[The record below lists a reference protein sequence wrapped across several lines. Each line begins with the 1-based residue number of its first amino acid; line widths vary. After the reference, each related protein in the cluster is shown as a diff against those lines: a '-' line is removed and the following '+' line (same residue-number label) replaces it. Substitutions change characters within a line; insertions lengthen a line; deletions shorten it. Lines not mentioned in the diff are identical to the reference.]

1 LTLEYA
7 IGEVRK
13 VTMQEQTKTVE
24 SVINPP
30 LISEF
35 ERFRRVFLSRKVVVF
50 GLIIILIL
58 ILTAIFAPLLAPYD
72 PYRVNLNAQ
81 LLQPSRE
88 YLLGTDDVGRDVL
101 SRIIY
106 GTRTSLLVGIV
117 SVGIAASIGMMLGL
131 LAGYFGGITYIIIM
145 RLMDAMMSL
154 PMILLAL
161 VIASI
166 LGGGLKNVMIALGIG
181 LIPGYARLMC
191 GQTLSVKENEYVIAG
206 RAIGASNQRIMFR
219 HILPNSFPPL
229 MVMMTTML
237 GMAILAEAGLS
248 FLGVG
253 IEPPGAAWGS
263 MVNEG
268 YKYLRTNPV
277 LSFAPGISIMLVV
290 FAFSMV
296 GDGLRDALDPR
307 LKGTL

>member
-1 LTLEYA
+1 
-7 IGEVRK
+7 
-13 VTMQEQTKTVE
+13 MQEQTKTVE

-131 LAGYFGGITYIIIM
+131 LAGYFGGITYIVIM

>member
-1 LTLEYA
+1 MKITIQKQKKIENIA
-7 IGEVRK
+7 V
-13 VTMQEQTKTVE
+13 
-24 SVINPP
+24 NPP
-30 LISEF
+30 LVSEF
-35 ERFRRVFLSRKVVVF
+35 ERFRRVFLGRKVVVF
-50 GLIIILIL
+50 GLIIIIFLIL
-58 ILTAIFAPLLAPYD
+58 SAVFAPLLAPYD

-81 LLQPSRE
+81 LLQPNRE

-117 SVGIAASIGMMLGL
+117 SVGIAASIGMTLGL
-131 LAGYFGGITYIIIM
+131 LAGYFGGITYTVIM

-191 GQTLSVKENEYVIAG
+191 GQTLSIKENEYVIAG

-229 MVMMTTML
+229 MVMMTMML
-237 GMAILAEAGLS
+237 GMAILSEAGLS

-253 IEPPGAAWGS
+253 IQPPGAAWGS
-263 MVNEG
+263 MVSEG
-268 YKYLRTNPV
+268 YKYLMTNPI
-277 LSFAPGISIMLVV
+277 LSFAPGIAIMLVV
-290 FAFSMV
+290 FAFNMI

-307 LKGTL
+307 LRGTI

>member
-1 LTLEYA
+1 
-7 IGEVRK
+7 
-13 VTMQEQTKTVE
+13 MQEQTKTVE
-24 SVINPP
+24 SIINPP
-30 LISEF
+30 LVSEF
-35 ERFRRVFLSRKVVVF
+35 GRFRRVFLGRKVVLF
-50 GLIIILIL
+50 GLIIILLL

-72 PYRVNLNAQ
+72 PYRVNLNSQ

-88 YLLGTDDVGRDVL
+88 HLLGTDDVGRDVL

-117 SVGIAASIGMMLGL
+117 SVGIAASIGMLLGL
-131 LAGYFGGITYIIIM
+131 LAGYFGGITYTVIM

-191 GQTLSVKENEYVIAG
+191 GQTLSIKENEYVIAG
-206 RAIGASNQRIMFR
+206 RAIGASNPRIMFR

-229 MVMMTTML
+229 MVMMTMML

-253 IEPPGAAWGS
+253 IEPPGAAWGA

-268 YKYLRTNPV
+268 YKYILTNPV
-277 LSFAPGISIMLVV
+277 LSFAPGIAIMLVV
-290 FAFSMV
+290 FAFNMI

-307 LKGTL
+307 LRGTI

>member
-1 LTLEYA
+1 
-7 IGEVRK
+7 
-13 VTMQEQTKTVE
+13 
-24 SVINPP
+24 
-30 LISEF
+30 
-35 ERFRRVFLSRKVVVF
+35 VFLGRKVVVF
-50 GLIIILIL
+50 GLIIIIFLIL
-58 ILTAIFAPLLAPYD
+58 SAVFAPLLAPYD

-81 LLQPSRE
+81 LLQPNRE

-117 SVGIAASIGMMLGL
+117 SVGIAASIGMTLGL
-131 LAGYFGGITYIIIM
+131 LAGYFGGITYTVIM

-191 GQTLSVKENEYVIAG
+191 GQTLSIKENEYVIAG

-229 MVMMTTML
+229 MVMMTMML
-237 GMAILAEAGLS
+237 GMAILSEAGLS

-253 IEPPGAAWGS
+253 IQPPGAAWGS
-263 MVNEG
+263 MVSEG
-268 YKYLRTNPV
+268 YKYLMTNPI
-277 LSFAPGISIMLVV
+277 LSFAPGIAIMLVV
-290 FAFSMV
+290 FAFNMI

-307 LKGTL
+307 LRGTI

>member
-7 IGEVRK
+7 IIEVMK
-13 VTMQEQTKTVE
+13 ITIQKQTKTENIAV
-24 SVINPP
+24 NPP

-35 ERFRRVFLSRKVVVF
+35 ERFRRVFLGRKVVVF
-50 GLIIILIL
+50 GLIIIVIL

-81 LLQPSRE
+81 LLQPNRE
-88 YLLGTDDVGRDVL
+88 HLLGTDDVGRDVL

-117 SVGIAASIGMMLGL
+117 SVGIAASIGMTLGL
-131 LAGYFGGITYIIIM
+131 LAGYFGGITNMVIM

-191 GQTLSVKENEYVIAG
+191 GQTLSIKENEYVIAG

-229 MVMMTTML
+229 MVMMTMML
-237 GMAILAEAGLS
+237 GMAILSEAGLS

-253 IEPPGAAWGS
+253 IQPPGAAWGS
-263 MVNEG
+263 MVSEG
-268 YKYLRTNPV
+268 YKYLMTNPI
-277 LSFAPGISIMLVV
+277 LSFAPGIAIMLVV
-290 FAFSMV
+290 FAFNMI

-307 LKGTL
+307 LRGTI

>member
-1 LTLEYA
+1 
-7 IGEVRK
+7 
-13 VTMQEQTKTVE
+13 M
-24 SVINPP
+24 NPP

-35 ERFRRVFLSRKVVVF
+35 ERFRRVFLGRKVVVF
-50 GLIIILIL
+50 GLIIIVLL

-81 LLQPSRE
+81 LLQPNRE
-88 YLLGTDDVGRDVL
+88 HLLGTDDVGRDVL

-117 SVGIAASIGMMLGL
+117 SVGIAASIGMTLGL
-131 LAGYFGGITYIIIM
+131 LAGYFGGFTNMIIM

-191 GQTLSVKENEYVIAG
+191 GQTLSIKENEYVIAG

-229 MVMMTTML
+229 MVMMTMML
-237 GMAILAEAGLS
+237 GMAILSEAGLS

-253 IEPPGAAWGS
+253 IQPPGAAWGS
-263 MVNEG
+263 MVSEG
-268 YKYLRTNPV
+268 YKYLMTNPI
-277 LSFAPGISIMLVV
+277 LSFAPGIAIMLVV
-290 FAFSMV
+290 FAFNMI

-307 LKGTL
+307 LRGTF